1 MLQARF
7 STKEHSRGGYLSYD
21 RKFTS
26 RKDSRSFKALSMLY
40 NTKMTSTYHRSL
52 IDELKPVSGLTP
64 QIISNFARDYGISE
78 SVITN
83 LSGNREEILIALSSI
98 QPKFIE
104 ILHSILIGRDP
115 TIEGGLA
122 LRFTVYS
129 ENIGDIV
136 FIQPSGALVEEGP
149 FDLIAYDHQGLMIW
163 IFCIQGS
170 IDSDDITKI
179 VNPLL
184 NQPMETFSSI
194 SNVYIVGQGYSW
206 VAKQILKKY
215 KGIVTRNG
223 DKSRIIPFK
232 LWTEEETTDRFQIK
246 FKCHTI

>member
-1 MLQARF
+1 
-7 STKEHSRGGYLSYD
+7 
-21 RKFTS
+21 
-26 RKDSRSFKALSMLY
+26 
-40 NTKMTSTYHRSL
+40 
-52 IDELKPVSGLTP
+52 
-64 QIISNFARDYGISE
+64 
-78 SVITN
+78 
-83 LSGNREEILIALSSI
+83 
-98 QPKFIE
+98 
-104 ILHSILIGRDP
+104 
-115 TIEGGLA
+115 
-122 LRFTVYS
+122 
-129 ENIGDIV
+129 
-136 FIQPSGALVEEGP
+136 
-149 FDLIAYDHQGLMIW
+149 MIW

-223 DKSRIIPFK
+223 DKSRTIPFK
-232 LWTEEETTDRFQIK
+232 LWTEEETTDRFKIK